1 MHVLYAQLDLGLTD
15 VEIGEL
21 RQEADANH
29 DGVVDWTEMV
39 TVIEPLLAK
48 FWRAKMAGAPI
59 YEQWVQLHWEAHHTV
74 KEERDTDGKTYMTK
88 GDPFWV
94 NKLSGESTWQKPAVL
109 MEQEAIVA
117 RKKARAM
124 QSAPG
129 LEELLAGVFGVADQ
143 GDGVV
148 EGSLT
153 IETFWKVVTEGL
165 KMDPALTPAEVKSL
179 RDNTDVNKDGKI
191 DWNGKKKTSPG
202 PTSFQSRSHPDFS
215 HNRPMLSCSLA
226 PRAEFVGALAPKL
239 KSIFGERKDHNHW
252 VAMDTDYYHD
262 GKKYMCE

>member
-1 MHVLYAQLDLGLTD
+1 MHVLYAQLDLGLPD

-129 LEELLAGVFGVADQ
+129 LEELLAGVIGVA
-143 GDGVV
+143 GVRA
-148 EGSLT
+148 
-153 IETFWKVVTEGL
+153 GL
-165 KMDPALTPAEVKSL
+165 ARLAHHRLGRPARRRVRLAQRIRTGKS
-179 RDNTDVNKDGKI
+179 TGT
-191 DWNGKKKTSPG
+191 GKKKNFARPHAFTKSV
-202 PTSFQSRSHPDFS
+202 SRFLSQST
-215 HNRPMLSCSLA
+215 NALLLACSSSRVRRGACAETQKHLR
-226 PRAEFVGALAPKL
+226 RAQG
-239 KSIFGERKDHNHW
+239 S
-252 VAMDTDYYHD
+252 
-262 GKKYMCE
+262 